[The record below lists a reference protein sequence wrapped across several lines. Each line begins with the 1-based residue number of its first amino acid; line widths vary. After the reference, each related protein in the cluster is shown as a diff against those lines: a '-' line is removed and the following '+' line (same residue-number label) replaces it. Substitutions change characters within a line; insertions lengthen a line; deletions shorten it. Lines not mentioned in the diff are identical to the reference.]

1 MMLKIHSPLPEA
13 LEEVITRIIGCA
25 IEVHRELGPGLSEGI
40 YEDAMTIE
48 LETRGLRFDRQR
60 QVIIHYRDRPLR
72 PQRIDL
78 IVENQIVVEL
88 KAVDRLHPAHGAQ
101 LLSYVRSVG
110 LHVGLLFNFN
120 GDTIKGNM
128 KRFVL

>member
-1 MMLKIHSPLPEA
+1 MLRINSPLPAA
-13 LEEVITRIIGCA
+13 LEEIVTRIIGCA
-25 IEVHRELGPGLSEGI
+25 IEVHRQLGPGLAEGV

-48 LETRGLRFDRQR
+48 LEVNGLHFDRQR
-60 QVIIHYRDRPLR
+60 QVVIRYRGKPLR

-78 IVENQIVVEL
+78 IVENQVVVEL

-120 GDTIKGNM
+120 GETVAGNM
-128 KRFVL
+128 KRFVI